1 MGYKTILHLSYKH
14 HTKSQNFKSTHTRL
28 QFTNKNVSN
37 MKKTNKQTKTCL
49 HDSTTGLIESAPEN

>member
-14 HTKSQNFKSTHTRL
+14 HTKSQNFKSTHTRF

-37 MKKTNKQTKTCL
+37 MRKTNKQKLVFMTAQQ
-49 HDSTTGLIESAPEN
+49 D